1 MSMTDEVRRMMSTLE
16 DVWQQ
21 LNDSWD
27 SRREMLTQLY
37 DLKVRPSLILVECL
51 LVTYKVDVLSLSDVV
66 LYTCSL

>member
-1 MSMTDEVRRMMSTLE
+1 MMSTLE